1 MKKAAKIILI
11 IAGVF
16 GIISFVAAVIFAVI
30 FFIAPSVPELQ
41 QVIADGLQ
49 YAMDEGMEEQ
59 YLEMLQWAADNLGI
73 FTGIM
78 GGSLLGSSFMTL
90 LSVIFCFVGAG
101 ADKKGLYV
109 VDIILGF
116 FCSSLLQ
123 LVGGI
128 LGLIGAGKKK
138 EEQPK
143 PAEAAPKEE
152 PVIVAPPV
160 EEGVAISDDEA
171 ELVTTEDLSPVTK
184 KEQKQIEKAE
194 AATYEEQEP
203 EIQKEVKEEIK
214 NEPVKKAAPK
224 KAAPKKAP
232 AAKKE

>member
-1 MKKAAKIILI
+1 MKKASKIILI

-16 GIISFVAAVIFAVI
+16 GVISITAAVIFAVI

-41 QVIADGLQ
+41 AAIADGLQ
-49 YAMDEGMEEQ
+49 YAMDQGLEEQ
-59 YLEMLQWAADNLGI
+59 YYEMLEWAADNLAI
-73 FTGIM
+73 FTGIV
-78 GGSLLGSSFMTL
+78 GGSLLGNAFLTL
-90 LSVIFCFVGAG
+90 LSTIFCFVSAG
-101 ADKKGLYV
+101 ADKKPLYV
-109 VDIILGF
+109 IDIILGF

-123 LVGGI
+123 LIGGI
-128 LGLIGAGKKK
+128 LGLISGGKK

-143 PAEAAPKEE
+143 PVEAAPKEE

-184 KEQKQIEKAE
+184 KEQKQIDKAE